1 MTNQSNHQVV
11 DFYPTVIDI
20 YTTVTDLY
28 TTADVKQV
36 REQLYKE
43 QQGRCAMTK
52 QAVLL
57 KDCHLDHRHDSK
69 QYVRATLYKQSN
81 MALGKIENLWT
92 RYLAYWYK
100 GDLKQFL
107 RQTADYLEATESQ
120 PPRWRHTGWQN
131 KLKTLYNSLKE
142 QDKEKVLCLL
152 NERSKALYEPSSNG
166 KERKEKFSRLVL
178 DRSLGFDVIL
188 RCINEVKNKTS

>member
-1 MTNQSNHQVV
+1 MTKQTNHSVT
-11 DFYPTVIDI
+11 DLYP
-20 YTTVTDLY
+20 TVTDLY

-57 KDCHLDHRHDSK
+57 KDCHLDHRHDNK

-152 NERSKALYEPSSNG
+152 NEHSKALHERRDGVYEPSSNG
-166 KERKEKFSRLVL
+166 KERKEKFSKLVL

-188 RCINEVKNKTS
+188 RCINEVKNKAG